1 MPGLLG
7 IFHKNSEK
15 IDSKLLEAMI
25 SSIWHRNIYEK
36 TITIDESN
44 RYGIV
49 DIRLPILKHEGM
61 PFTSKDGKIKVWMHG
76 EIYNEDADL
85 YNQLEYIY
93 GIYRKFDLEFPL
105 YLNGSFL
112 IFLVDES
119 RSRIVIA
126 NDRTASRPLLYFFHK
141 DALYCAPELKA
152 LLVLPFVKKELNLSA
167 AASFLSCGYLLNGE
181 TWIEDIKVLD
191 NASVLVFSEKGA
203 QFIKYW
209 HYLFDEEAKDL
220 GTEHYQGMLSELIHK
235 AVKSRIRTSHKY
247 GILLSGG
254 YDSRGILG
262 CVLREKDRGEIK
274 TISWGSREDIPEG
287 DCSVA
292 RRLAEKV
299 GVQHTFYPLDAE
311 KLSDNIRDFI
321 YLNDGTTDSCANYP
335 ESLRLF
341 EKIRDDLGI
350 DILLRGDE
358 CFGWSATAFDEK
370 TMFQTLGIRPLHEL
384 EEFKKIIDIEKMP
397 LLESMIC
404 TTLEDLLK
412 KVNFKTLHSKKD
424 FFYLDQRLKYYLNP
438 LSYVKRI
445 EIEIRNPFIDNDILD
460 FVVSLPEKYRIR
472 KYLYTKTIQEMF
484 PWIFTEMAYKTNLI
498 AWDEQLKESQKL
510 RAFLE
515 EEFLHDSS
523 AIFEIINAQKF
534 KSFRQDRRAGEPGLM
549 RRNQEMLIRRYP
561 EVYRVAKYMQVWLR
575 KRSGR
580 VKMTMA
586 KGTIVRRVLTLK
598 IWCDLFLEGKAKA
611 AGNILCI

>member
-7 IFHKNSEK
+7 IFHKDSEK
-15 IDSKLLEAMI
+15 IDLKLLEAMI
-25 SSIWHRNIYEK
+25 SSLWHRKIYEK
-36 TITIDESN
+36 TMTIDERK
-44 RYGIV
+44 RYGIA
-49 DIRLPILKHEGM
+49 DIRLPIIKHEGM
-61 PFTSKDGKIKVWMHG
+61 PFTSKDGQIKIWMHG
-76 EIYNEDADL
+76 EIYNEGADP

-93 GIYRKFDLEFPL
+93 DYYRKFDLKFPL

-119 RSRIVIA
+119 RNRIVIA
-126 NDRTASRPLLYFFHK
+126 NDRTASRPLFYFFHRNV
-141 DALYCAPELKA
+141 LYCAPELKA
-152 LLVLPFVKKELNLSA
+152 LLVLPSVKKALNLSA
-167 AASFLSCGYLLNGE
+167 IASFLSCGYLLNGE
-181 TWIEDIKVLD
+181 TWIEDIKALD
-191 NASVLVFSEKGA
+191 NASILVFSDKGA

-209 HYLFDEEAKDL
+209 NYLFDEDAKDL
-220 GTEHYQGMLSELIHK
+220 GTKHYQDILSELIHK
-235 AVKSRIRTSHKY
+235 AVKSRIRTNHKY

-262 CVLREKDRGEIK
+262 CVLREKDHGEIK
-274 TISWGSREDIPEG
+274 TISWGSREDILDG
-287 DCSVA
+287 DCIVA

-311 KLSDNIRDFI
+311 KLSDNIKDFI

-341 EKIRDDLGI
+341 EKIRNDLSI

-370 TMFQTLGIRPLHEL
+370 TMFQTLGVRPLHEL
-384 EEFKKIIDIEKMP
+384 EEFKNIINIDKMSLLKSKID
-397 LLESMIC
+397 

-412 KVNFKTLHSKKD
+412 KVNFKTIHSKKD
-424 FFYLDQRLKYYLNP
+424 FFYLDQRLKHYLNP

-472 KYLYTKTIQEMF
+472 KYLYTKTIREMF

-498 AWDEQLKESQKL
+498 AWDEQLKESPKL

-534 KSFRQDRRAGEPGLM
+534 TNFRQDRRAGAPGLM

-561 EVYRVAKYMQVWLR
+561 EVYRVAKYIQVWLR

-580 VKMTMA
+580 VKMTIS
-586 KGTIVRRVLTLK
+586 KGAIVRRVLTLK

-611 AGNILCI
+611 ASDSL